1 MNRFAINARPL
12 AVIAAAGLALAAGS
26 PALARTKGPATITLS
41 KTAAPEA
48 TSRLCMPKSTLGN
61 KADPTMPETICQ
73 SRTDWETAGVKFI
86 IK

>member
-1 MNRFAINARPL
+1 MSRFAITARPL
-12 AVIAAAGLALAAGS
+12 ALFAVAGLTLAAGS
-26 PALARTKGPATITLS
+26 PALARTKGPATITLTK
-41 KTAAPEA
+41 KTAPEA

-61 KADPTMPETICQ
+61 KAEAAMPETICQ